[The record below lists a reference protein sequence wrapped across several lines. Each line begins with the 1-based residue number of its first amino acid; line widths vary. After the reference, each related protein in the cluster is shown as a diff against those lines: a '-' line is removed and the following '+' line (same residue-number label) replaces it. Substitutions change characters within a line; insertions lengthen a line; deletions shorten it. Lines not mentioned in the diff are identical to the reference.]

1 LLYDVLIRARCSIR
15 KADYFCLVMRL
26 ILKHLSLVALVCLV
40 LATLT
45 LYGIRIYTNHD
56 SELVPVT
63 NLEGMNV
70 ERAIEQLDNLGLTGV
85 VTDTVYKDGVPKL
98 SVINQNPV
106 AGLKVKPGRKVYLVI
121 NTNDIPM
128 VEVPSLAG
136 QTSLQQAKNILL
148 RRHLKVGRVIEKVH
162 PSVRSRSDEP
172 VLAQYKHGTKEE
184 IKGGSLLER
193 NSKIDLVIGIP
204 SKNAE
209 TEDGE
214 PLETEATE

>member
-1 LLYDVLIRARCSIR
+1 
-15 KADYFCLVMRL
+15 MG
-26 ILKHLSLVALVCLV
+26 LVCLV

-45 LYGIRIYTNHD
+45 LYGIRFYTNHD
-56 SELVPVT
+56 SELIEVT
-63 NLEGMNV
+63 DLEGLNV
-70 ERAIEQLDNLGLTGV
+70 DKAIEQLDGIGLVGV

-106 AGLKVKPGRKVYLVI
+106 SGLQVKPGRKVYLVI

-184 IKGGSLLER
+184 IKGGSLIER
-193 NSKIDLVIGIP
+193 NSQIDLVIGIP
-204 SKNAE
+204 SSVDELKDE
-209 TEDGE
+209 EL
-214 PLETEATE
+214 PLESQTKAE

>member
-1 LLYDVLIRARCSIR
+1 
-15 KADYFCLVMRL
+15 MRL
-26 ILKHLSLVALVCLV
+26 ILKHLGLIGLVCLV

-45 LYGIRIYTNHD
+45 LYGIRFYTNHD
-56 SELVPVT
+56 SELIEVT
-63 NLEGMNV
+63 DLEGLNV
-70 ERAIEQLDNLGLTGV
+70 DKAIEQLDGIGLVGV

-106 AGLKVKPGRKVYLVI
+106 SGLQVKPGRKVYLVI

-184 IKGGSLLER
+184 IKGGSLIER
-193 NSKIDLVIGIP
+193 NSQIDLVIGIP
-204 SKNAE
+204 SSVDELKDE
-209 TEDGE
+209 EL
-214 PLETEATE
+214 PLESQTKTE